1 MVSPRRAPREGDV
14 RGPCE
19 TVPMEPWLAIIGLVI
34 GLVGGGAVAWLVAT
48 RLAAARA
55 SAALATAVATAA
67 DAAAADRE
75 NAIALL
81 SAQHETAIAEER
93 ALAARSAAE
102 MQAELAAAQASIEAL
117 RSQVASAAAQYKE
130 LIERGERDAAALKAR
145 EAAESKVLQAL
156 TPVQETLRTMQ
167 AKVTDL
173 EEQRRQQ
180 HGELAQQLKAA
191 TEGEERL
198 RATAEALSA
207 ALRNNA
213 VRGAWGETQ
222 LRTLVES
229 AGLIQH
235 VDFTEQ
241 ITISVDDTARR
252 PDMVVHLPGG
262 KQMAIDA
269 KVPYN
274 DFIEAAAIP
283 ASATGEDES
292 RRRSLITAHAKRV
305 KAHVDALAGRGY
317 WNGLEVSP
325 EFVIAF
331 IPNEALLAAANEG
344 DSGLMDY
351 AMSKG
356 VVLASPVSLWAVL
369 KAVAF
374 TWRQDVLTEDAK
386 RLFDLS
392 RELYARLSTLAE
404 HADKLRR
411 SIDATVTNYNTFA
424 SSLESRVLVTARKL
438 DELDEAK
445 VINSPVLIEGRPKQL
460 TAPELVDSVEVELID
475 ALELDEVEGA

>member
-1 MVSPRRAPREGDV
+1 
-14 RGPCE
+14 
-19 TVPMEPWLAIIGLVI
+19 MEPWLLVI
-34 GLVGGGAVAWLVAT
+34 GLVVGLVVGAAIAWIAAS
-48 RLAAARA
+48 RIAAGRARAAATA
-55 SAALATAVATAA
+55 SAVTAA
-67 DAAAADRE
+67 AERE
-75 NAIALL
+75 NAIALVT
-81 SAQHETAIAEER
+81 AQHETAVAHER
-93 ALAARSAAE
+93 ALAAQASAQ
-102 MQAELAAAQASIEAL
+102 MQAEIAAAQASVEAL
-117 RSQVASAAAQYKE
+117 QAQVAGAAAQYKD
-130 LIERGERDAAALKAR
+130 LIERAEREAAAQKAR

-167 AKVTDL
+167 SKVTEL
-173 EEQRRQQ
+173 EQQRAQQ

-198 RATAEALSA
+198 RATAEALAA

-229 AGLIQH
+229 AGLLQH

-241 ITISVDDTARR
+241 TTISVDDTARR

-274 DFIEAAAIP
+274 DFIEASAIP
-283 ASATGEDES
+283 PSATGEDEA
-292 RRRSLITAHAKRV
+292 RRRSLIAAHSKRV
-305 KAHVDALAGRGY
+305 RGHVDTLSGRGY

-325 EFVIAF
+325 DFVIAF
-331 IPNEALLAAANEG
+331 IPNEALLSAANEG
-344 DSGLMDY
+344 DAGLMDY
-351 AMSKG
+351 ALSKG

-369 KAVAF
+369 KTVAF

-392 RELYARLSTLAE
+392 RELYTRLSTLAE
-404 HADKLRR
+404 HAEKLRR

-438 DELDEAK
+438 DELDESK
-445 VINSPVLIEGRPKQL
+445 VLAEPRFIENRPKQL
-460 TAPELVDSVEVELID
+460 TAPELAEAVEVELIED
-475 ALELDEVEGA
+475 LELESPN

>member
-1 MVSPRRAPREGDV
+1 
-14 RGPCE
+14 
-19 TVPMEPWLAIIGLVI
+19 MEPWLVVIGAIVGLV
-34 GLVGGGAVAWLVAT
+34 VGGAVAWMLAS
-48 RLAAARA
+48 RFAASRSRAAATAAAEVAAAEREHA
-55 SAALATAVATAA
+55 ISLIAAQHEAALAQERAVAAQ
-67 DAAAADRE
+67 AAADV
-75 NAIALL
+75 
-81 SAQHETAIAEER
+81 
-93 ALAARSAAE
+93 
-102 MQAELAAAQASIEAL
+102 QAELAGAQASIDAL
-117 RSQVASAAAQYKE
+117 QRQVAAAATQYKE
-130 LIERGERDAAALKAR
+130 LIDRGERDAAAQKAR

-167 AKVTDL
+167 SKVTEL
-173 EEQRRQQ
+173 EQQRAQQ

-198 RATAEALSA
+198 RATADALAA

-229 AGLIQH
+229 AGLLQH

-241 ITISVDDTARR
+241 TTISVDDTARR

-274 DFIEAAAIP
+274 DFIEASAIP
-283 ASATGEDES
+283 PSATGDDET
-292 RRRSLITAHAKRV
+292 RRRNLIAAHAKRV
-305 KAHVDALAGRGY
+305 RGHVDTLAGRGY

-325 EFVIAF
+325 DFVIAF
-331 IPNEALLAAANEG
+331 IPNEALLSAANEG
-344 DSGLMDY
+344 DAGLMDY
-351 AMSKG
+351 ALSKS

-369 KAVAF
+369 KTVAF

-392 RELYARLSTLAE
+392 RELYTRLTTLAE
-404 HADKLRR
+404 HAEKLRR

-438 DELDEAK
+438 DDLDESK
-445 VINSPVLIEGRPKQL
+445 VIAEPKLIESRPKQL
-460 TAPELVDSVEVELID
+460 TAPELAEAVEVELIED
-475 ALELDEVEGA
+475 FELDSPS

>member
-1 MVSPRRAPREGDV
+1 MPSFRTIPLATLDRDV
-14 RGPCE
+14 RRPCD
-19 TVPMEPWLAIIGLVI
+19 TVPMEPWLVVIGAIVGLVI
-34 GLVGGGAVAWLVAT
+34 GGVIAWILAT
-48 RLAAARA
+48 RMATIR
-55 SAALATAVATAA
+55 SHAALAE
-67 DAAAADRE
+67 AAAAAAASRE
-75 NAIALL
+75 STVALIA
-81 SAQHETAIAEER
+81 AQHESAIAQER
-93 ALAARSAAE
+93 AHAAQAAATV
-102 MQAELAAAQASIEAL
+102 QADLAAAQASIDAL
-117 RSQVASAAAQYKE
+117 QAQVAAAATQYKE
-130 LIERGERDAAALKAR
+130 LIDRGERDAAAQKVR

-167 AKVTDL
+167 SKVTEL
-173 EEQRRQQ
+173 EQQRAQQ

-198 RATAEALSA
+198 RATAESLAA

-229 AGLIQH
+229 AGLLQH

-241 ITISVDDTARR
+241 ATISVEDTARR

-283 ASATGEDES
+283 PSATGDDET

-305 KAHVDALAGRGY
+305 KGHVDALAARSY
-317 WNGLEVSP
+317 WSGLEASP
-325 EFVIAF
+325 DFVIAF
-331 IPNEALLAAANEG
+331 IPNEALLSAANEG

-351 AMSKG
+351 ALSKN

-369 KAVAF
+369 KTVAF

-392 RELYARLSTLAE
+392 RELYTRLTTLAE
-404 HADKLRR
+404 HAEKLRR

-424 SSLESRVLVTARKL
+424 SSLETRVLVTARKL
-438 DELDEAK
+438 DDLDESK
-445 VINSPVLIEGRPKQL
+445 VLAEPKLIETRPRQL
-460 TAPELVDSVEVELID
+460 TAPELIDTVEAEVIEVF
-475 ALELDEVEGA
+475 ELDAPA

>member
-1 MVSPRRAPREGDV
+1 MA
-14 RGPCE
+14 
-19 TVPMEPWLAIIGLVI
+19 T
-34 GLVGGGAVAWLVAT
+34 GA
-48 RLAAARA
+48 A
-55 SAALATAVATAA
+55 SAAAE
-67 DAAAADRE
+67 RE
-75 NAIALL
+75 HAIALV
-81 SAQHETAIAEER
+81 AARHEAAIAQER
-93 ALAARSAAE
+93 TL
-102 MQAELAAAQASIEAL
+102 AAQASAEVQAELSAAQASVEAL
-117 RSQVASAAAQYKE
+117 QAQVAAAAAQHKE
-130 LIERGERDAAALKAR
+130 LVDRGARDAAAQQAR

-167 AKVTDL
+167 SKVTEL
-173 EEQRRQQ
+173 EQQRARQ

-198 RATAEALSA
+198 RATAEALAA

-229 AGLIQH
+229 AGLLPH

-241 ITISVDDTARR
+241 ATISVDDTARR

-274 DFIEAAAIP
+274 DFIEASAIP
-283 ASATGEDES
+283 PSATGDDET
-292 RRRSLITAHAKRV
+292 RRRSLIAAHAKRV
-305 KAHVDALAGRGY
+305 RGHVDALSGRGY

-325 EFVIAF
+325 DFVIAF
-331 IPNEALLAAANEG
+331 IPNEALLSAANEG
-344 DSGLMDY
+344 DAGLMDY
-351 AMSKG
+351 ALSKG

-369 KAVAF
+369 KTVAF

-392 RELYARLSTLAE
+392 RELYTRLTTLAE
-404 HADKLRR
+404 HAEKLRR
-411 SIDATVTNYNTFA
+411 SIDATVTSYNTFA

-438 DELDEAK
+438 DDLDESR
-445 VINSPVLIEGRPKQL
+445 VIAEPRLIETRPKPL
-460 TAPELVDSVEVELID
+460 TAPELAEAVEVELIEGF
-475 ALELDEVEGA
+475 ELDAPG

>member
-1 MVSPRRAPREGDV
+1 
-14 RGPCE
+14 
-19 TVPMEPWLAIIGLVI
+19 MEIWLVVVGAIVGLAI
-34 GLVGGGAVAWLVAT
+34 GGVAAWVLSS
-48 RLAAARA
+48 RAAGNRS
-55 SAALATAVATAA
+55 SAALATA
-67 DAAAADRE
+67 AAAASAERA
-75 NAIALL
+75 NAIALIT
-81 SAQHETAIAEER
+81 AQHETAIAQER
-93 ALAARSAAE
+93 ALATNGAAE
-102 MQAELAAAQASIEAL
+102 VQAELAAAQASIEAL
-117 RSQVASAAAQYKE
+117 QQQVAAAATQYKD
-130 LIERGERDAAALKAR
+130 LIDRGARDAAAHTAR

-167 AKVTDL
+167 SKVTEL
-173 EEQRRQQ
+173 EQQRARQ

-198 RATAEALSA
+198 RATAEALAA

-229 AGLIQH
+229 AGLLQH

-241 ITISVDDTARR
+241 VTISIDDSTRR

-274 DFIEAAAIP
+274 DFIEASAIP
-283 ASATGEDES
+283 ASATGEDET

-305 KAHVDALAGRGY
+305 RGHVDALAGRGY

-325 EFVIAF
+325 DFVIAF
-331 IPNEALLAAANEG
+331 IPNEALLSAANEG
-344 DSGLMDY
+344 DAALMDY
-351 AMSKG
+351 ALSKG

-369 KAVAF
+369 KTVAF

-392 RELYARLSTLAE
+392 RELYTRLTTLAE

-445 VINSPVLIEGRPKQL
+445 VIAQPKYIENRPKQL
-460 TAPELVDSVEVELID
+460 TAPELAESVQFEVEADVEVEVETKVELVEVESAED
-475 ALELDEVEGA
+475 FELDAPN

>member
-1 MVSPRRAPREGDV
+1 MD
-14 RGPCE
+14 
-19 TVPMEPWLAIIGLVI
+19 PWLLIIGLVV
-34 GLVGGGAVAWLVAT
+34 GLVVGGAIAWIAAS
-48 RLAAARA
+48 RIAAARA
-55 SAALATAVATAA
+55 HAAATASL
-67 DAAAADRE
+67 AAAAAERE
-75 NAIALL
+75 SAIALI
-81 SAQHETAIAEER
+81 SAQHETAIAQER
-93 ALAARSAAE
+93 ALAAQAAAE
-102 MQAELAAAQASIEAL
+102 VQAELAAAQASIDAL
-117 RSQVASAAAQYKE
+117 QGRVAAAAAQYKD
-130 LIERGERDAAALKAR
+130 LIDRGERDAAAQKAR

-167 AKVTDL
+167 SKVTEL
-173 EEQRRQQ
+173 EQQRAQQ

-198 RATAEALSA
+198 RATAEALAA

-229 AGLIQH
+229 AGLLQH

-241 ITISVDDTARR
+241 TTISVDDTARR

-274 DFIEAAAIP
+274 DFIEATSIP
-283 ASATGEDES
+283 PSATGDDEA
-292 RRRSLITAHAKRV
+292 RRRSLISAHAKRV
-305 KAHVDALAGRGY
+305 RGHVDALSGRGY
-317 WNGLEVSP
+317 WNGLEASP
-325 EFVIAF
+325 DFVIAF
-331 IPNEALLAAANEG
+331 IPNEALLSAANEG
-344 DSGLMDY
+344 DAGLMDY
-351 AMSKG
+351 ALSKG

-369 KAVAF
+369 KTVAF

-392 RELYARLSTLAE
+392 RELYTRLTTLAE
-404 HADKLRR
+404 HAERLRR

-438 DELDEAK
+438 DDLDESK
-445 VINSPVLIEGRPKQL
+445 VIAEAKLIESRPKQL
-460 TAPELVDSVEVELID
+460 TAPELADAVDAELIEDSAVAESD
-475 ALELDEVEGA
+475 APA

>member
-1 MVSPRRAPREGDV
+1 
-14 RGPCE
+14 
-19 TVPMEPWLAIIGLVI
+19 MEAWLVVIGAIVGLV
-34 GLVGGGAVAWLVAT
+34 VGGAVAWVLAS
-48 RLAAARA
+48 RAAASRARAEIA
-55 SAALATAVATAA
+55 SAAAS
-67 DAAAADRE
+67 AAAERD
-75 NAIALL
+75 NALALIA
-81 SAQHETAIAEER
+81 SQHETALAQER
-93 ALAARSAAE
+93 ALAAQTAARV
-102 MQAELAAAQASIEAL
+102 QAELAAAQASIEAL
-117 RSQVASAAAQYKE
+117 EGQVLAAATQYKD
-130 LIERGERDAAALKAR
+130 LIDRGERDAAAQKAR

-167 AKVTDL
+167 SKVTEL
-173 EEQRRQQ
+173 EQQRAQQ

-198 RATAEALSA
+198 RATAEALAA

-229 AGLIQH
+229 AGLLQH

-241 ITISVDDTARR
+241 ATISVDDTSRR

-274 DFIEAAAIP
+274 DFIEATAIP
-283 ASATGEDES
+283 PSATGDDEA
-292 RRRSLITAHAKRV
+292 RRRSLIAAHAKRV
-305 KAHVDALAGRGY
+305 RGHVDALAGRGY

-325 EFVIAF
+325 DFVIAF
-331 IPNEALLAAANEG
+331 IPNEALLSAANEG
-344 DSGLMDY
+344 DAGLMDY
-351 AMSKG
+351 ALSKS

-369 KAVAF
+369 KTVAF

-392 RELYARLSTLAE
+392 RELYTRLTTLAE
-404 HADKLRR
+404 HAEKLRR

-438 DELDEAK
+438 DDLDESK
-445 VINSPVLIEGRPKQL
+445 VIAEPKLIETRPKQL
-460 TAPELVDSVEVELID
+460 TAPELAEAVEVELIED
-475 ALELDEVEGA
+475 FELDAPS